1 MCTTTTREEKNSM
14 RLITLLRRLLGV
26 TEMYVEAVEMPAAGS
41 LTAAVEPS

>member
-1 MCTTTTREEKNSM
+1 M